1 MSAFHVT
8 HFLQK
13 KNFLNSKPER
23 ERERKE
29 RIHRGYIVYLYIKL
43 FGALDVQYGPF
54 GLSQNSN
61 GKCKMEKFDLEKGIV
76 VQATAA

>member
-1 MSAFHVT
+1 M
-8 HFLQK
+8 
-13 KNFLNSKPER
+13 NFVRWQTGRERERER

-29 RIHRGYIVYLYIKL
+29 FIAAISFIFILNYLVRWR
-43 FGALDVQYGPF
+43 LDIQHGPF